1 MVSEVRYLIPPLELN
16 ATLYLV
22 ASSLAEKGGRAGAV
36 GCLLY
41 FYGLA
46 FGLLFF
52 LFGDGDV

>member
-1 MVSEVRYLIPPLELN
+1 MTYIAPRIDWNVVSI
-16 ATLYLV
+16 
-22 ASSLAEKGGRAGAV
+22 ASGLAEKIGGRAGV

-41 FYGLA
+41 FYGFA